1 MAGPRPGRERPRN
14 HRYQR
19 ELSSNVLAG
28 HSAKMTCSAE
38 RQLRVANVN
47 VGKKIAVATQ
57 ATSTVT
63 VTTGSDPNFG
73 PQSVLNRSSA
83 GRETTGNDGSRR
95 ERSIRET
102 ADQSPL
108 PPRRGSSTLGPGAAV
123 EVAAALTPMVSIES
137 PRPAAVHCPSPAA
150 SSSVPTSEARAKRVI
165 DQIACGGHCHKQHEI
180 IRGAPGAALMGA
192 SRRYRRRIDRAR
204 RHWPVPELDVR
215 GRIITPRGRDA
226 LGRLIEG

>member
-73 PQSVLNRSSA
+73 PQSVLKSGPQPVEKR
-83 GRETTGNDGSRR
+83 RETTAVDGNP
-95 ERSIRET
+95 RSVKPQIR
-102 ADQSPL
+102 
-108 PPRRGSSTLGPGAAV
+108 
-123 EVAAALTPMVSIES
+123 
-137 PRPAAVHCPSPAA
+137 
-150 SSSVPTSEARAKRVI
+150 
-165 DQIACGGHCHKQHEI
+165 
-180 IRGAPGAALMGA
+180 
-192 SRRYRRRIDRAR
+192 
-204 RHWPVPELDVR
+204 
-215 GRIITPRGRDA
+215 
-226 LGRLIEG
+226 